1 MISIPISFLLIE
13 SNRKSLVD
21 NEEKINFFKF

>member
-1 MISIPISFLLIE
+1 MISIPISFLLE
-13 SNRKSLVD
+13 NSRKSLVD

>member
-1 MISIPISFLLIE
+1 MISIPISFLLE